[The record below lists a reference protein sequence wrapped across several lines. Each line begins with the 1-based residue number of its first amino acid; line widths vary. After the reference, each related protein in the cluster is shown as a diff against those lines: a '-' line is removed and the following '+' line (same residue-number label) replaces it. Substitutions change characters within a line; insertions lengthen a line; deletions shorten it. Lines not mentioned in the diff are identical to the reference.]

1 MMKVPDKTTKIRSE
15 PGVEGLPSETSP
27 IELIV
32 KIAQLLS
39 ETIAVLNIIKRPV
52 GVEK

>member
-1 MMKVPDKTTKIRSE
+1 MMKVPDKTTKITE
-15 PGVEGLPSETSP
+15 PGVDGLPSETSP
-27 IELIV
+27 TELIV